1 MQRIPSELCVDF
13 TLRPLRERAVN
24 PLYLRPMKLFF
35 REAGQGQPLII
46 LHGLFGSSDNWY
58 SLSKIFATKF
68 RVFTIDQRNHGQ
80 SPHSDDHSY
89 KLLTE
94 DLEEFINDQ
103 KLEKPII
110 LGHSM
115 GGKVAMNFA
124 IKDPSKTGKLIVVD
138 IMPKSYPLH
147 HDHILSGMKS
157 LDLTNIKSRG
167 EAEAILAPKIPK
179 IDERQFIMKN
189 LARSPSRSAPAEQG
203 DEQQHFEWKINLD
216 SLDKNIEKMGEP
228 LQYEGQYT
236 GPTLFIKGGKSWY
249 YKDGDEATVAKYFP
263 NAQWV
268 TLDTGHWVQAEKPKE
283 FEETVLNWLST

>member
-1 MQRIPSELCVDF
+1 
-13 TLRPLRERAVN
+13 
-24 PLYLRPMKLFF
+24 MKLFF

-58 SLSKIFATKF
+58 SLSKIFATKY
-68 RVFTIDQRNHGQ
+68 RVFTLDQRNHGQ

-94 DLEEFINDQ
+94 DLEEFISDQ
-103 KLEKPII
+103 KLENPII

-138 IMPKSYPLH
+138 IMPKPYPLH
-147 HDHILSGMKS
+147 HDHILAGMKS
-157 LDLTNIKSRG
+157 LDLTNLKSRS
-167 EAEAILAPKIPK
+167 EAEAILTPKIPK
-179 IDERQFIMKN
+179 VDERQFIMKN
-189 LARSPSRSAPAEQG
+189 LARDQ
-203 DEQQHFEWKINLD
+203 QQHFEWKINLD
-216 SLDKNIEKMGEP
+216 SLDKNIGKMGEP

-236 GPTLFIKGGKSWY
+236 GPTLFIKGGRSWY
-249 YKDGDEATVAKYFP
+249 YKPGDEAIVEKYFP
-263 NAQWV
+263 NVEWV